1 MTNKNW
7 TIFTS
12 ILWVIIF
19 WVFAY
24 AMFMHS
30 KVNAQQEIIDKQQPI
45 VDTASRISE
54 LEDMI
59 KITQEQYQI
68 AEQSK
73 RECEIKWNKEMD
85 KAHEKADWFRKEQAE
100 LMGLIMNR

>member
-73 RECEIKWNKEMD
+73 RECEIKWNQEMD

-100 LMGLIMNR
+100 LMGLIKNR

>member
-68 AEQSK
+68 AEKSK
-73 RECEIKWNKEMD
+73 RECEIMWNKEMD

-100 LMGLIMNR
+100 LMGLIKNR

>member
-1 MTNKNW
+1 
-7 TIFTS
+7 
-12 ILWVIIF
+12 
-19 WVFAY
+19 
-24 AMFMHS
+24 MFMHS

-73 RECEIKWNKEMD
+73 RECEIMWNKEMD
-85 KAHEKADWFRKEQAE
+85 KAHEKAD
-100 LMGLIMNR
+100 

>member
-1 MTNKNW
+1 
-7 TIFTS
+7 
-12 ILWVIIF
+12 
-19 WVFAY
+19 
-24 AMFMHS
+24 MFMHS

-45 VDTASRISE
+45 VDTASSISE

-73 RECEIKWNKEMD
+73 RECEIMWNQEMD
-85 KAHEKADWFRKEQAE
+85 KAHEKAD
-100 LMGLIMNR
+100 